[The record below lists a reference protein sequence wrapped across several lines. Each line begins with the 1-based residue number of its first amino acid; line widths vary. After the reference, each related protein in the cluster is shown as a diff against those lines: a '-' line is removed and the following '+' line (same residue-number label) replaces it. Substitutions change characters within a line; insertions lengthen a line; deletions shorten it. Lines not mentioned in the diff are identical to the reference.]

1 MTDNCKRGYAF
12 YTESGQEKSMNLTFS
27 EDKKLEKLNM
37 QFQEKACKE
46 WYEWSPIIENT
57 SLKGCIIN
65 LTVLLQ
71 KNMNI

>member
-37 QFQEKACKE
+37 QFQEKACKDGM
-46 WYEWSPIIENT
+46 N
-57 SLKGCIIN
+57 G
-65 LTVLLQ
+65 LQ
-71 KNMNI
+71 SQKTHH

>member
-1 MTDNCKRGYAF
+1 
-12 YTESGQEKSMNLTFS
+12 MNLTFS

-37 QFQEKACKE
+37 QFQEKACEE

>member
-37 QFQEKACKE
+37 QF
-46 WYEWSPIIENT
+46 
-57 SLKGCIIN
+57 
-65 LTVLLQ
+65 
-71 KNMNI
+71 